1 MAQEP
6 LHADTVASLSR
17 SEERQESQCEP
28 AGTAP
33 GPTLTQTLATICL
46 NSGEEP
52 QPPTDGLGLLDQA
65 ATHRGRD
72 AKVDAKL
79 GDELRV
85 DRDGLAADLVEVLL
99 AEHHLRSVCGSAE
112 SV

>member
-1 MAQEP
+1 MCTCRDGSWPETDAN
-6 LHADTVASLSR
+6 ASEGGLR
-17 SEERQESQCEP
+17 
-28 AGTAP
+28 
-33 GPTLTQTLATICL
+33 
-46 NSGEEP
+46 SGEEA

-65 ATHRGRD
+65 ATHRRRD

-99 AEHHLRSVCGSAE
+99 AEHHLRSVCRSAE